1 MAAGAVRPLLVRGR
15 RPLGAVVSA
24 VARAQRAFEET
35 VSSRPLQRVRLR
47 RLAFALLLLAAIAL
61 ALTELP
67 FAAGAYRV
75 PIALALLLTALQA
88 ASLPLAALQPH
99 VAAPLSTAAS
109 LALAAMS
116 ARTELA
122 WPWWIVL
129 LVGQAAVLAVVAAR
143 VRWFLGLGHW
153 LVAMAAAA
161 GLAAALRPGDGDE
174 VAVNLVIAG
183 GVTGAV
189 MLLSLLL
196 SQWSRM
202 GAQLL
207 VERRANEGEVA
218 RRVLAE
224 ERTRIARE
232 LHDVVAHSMS
242 IITVQSTT
250 ARYRHPD
257 LDQRAVD
264 ELEQIGELSRQ
275 ALDEMRGLLTVLRG
289 DDTDAPM
296 DPQPGITGV
305 PDLVQQ
311 AERAG
316 MAVTLE
322 PLPRSDAAAVPDVVG
337 LAAYRIVQEALSN
350 AIRHAPHAAV
360 RVACAQSGDTLT
372 IRVENGP
379 SATPR
384 LVPPTPRGRGHGLVG
399 MRERAISVGGRL
411 TAEASPDGGFRVLAD
426 LPLPVPGGT
435 PA

>member
-1 MAAGAVRPLLVRGR
+1 MASSALQPLLVRGL
-15 RPLGAVVSA
+15 RPLRAVLGA
-24 VARAQRAFEET
+24 VARAQRAFEQM
-35 VSSRPLQRVRLR
+35 VSSTAVQRVRLR
-47 RLAFALLLLAAIAL
+47 RLAVALLVLAAIAL
-61 ALTELP
+61 ALTALP

-75 PIALALLLTALQA
+75 PLALALLLTALQA
-88 ASLPLAALQPH
+88 GSLPLAAAQPH
-99 VAAPLSTAAS
+99 VAAPLSTGAS

-116 ARTELA
+116 ADTALA

-161 GLAAALRPGDGDE
+161 GVAAALRPGDGGE

-250 ARYRHPD
+250 ARYRHPG
-257 LDQRAVD
+257 LGAPAID

-289 DDTDAPM
+289 DDDAPVN
-296 DPQPGITGV
+296 PQPSIDLL

-316 MAVTLE
+316 MTVVLTPLAARDAV
-322 PLPRSDAAAVPDVVG
+322 AVPDVIG

-350 AIRHAPHAAV
+350 AIRHAPRAAV
-360 RVACAQSGDTLT
+360 RVRCERVRGTLAVAVESGPGA
-372 IRVENGP
+372 E
-379 SATPR
+379 PR
-384 LVPPTPRGRGHGLVG
+384 PAPRSSPGRGHGLVG
-399 MRERAISVGGRL
+399 MRERAVSVGGSL
-411 TAEASPDGGFRVLAD
+411 TAGPTPDGGFHVRAE
-426 LPLPVPGGT
+426 LPLSAREGT